1 MPIPSRVAPAAT
13 RSLESRLAAVE
24 DQLAIRDL
32 AARYNFAMDNRDL
45 PSARLLFTDDA
56 SFGSKDGAMRA
67 TGIDAIIKQFESRFS
82 ALGATN
88 HFAHDHVI
96 WFESDTRARGMLS
109 VHAEVWRKEQ
119 PQITALRYDDVYA
132 KVDGLWRFA
141 ERLLSFFYYLHVKDY
156 ASAMGRLERNMASD
170 TPVAADYPERLPT
183 YVEMRPG
190 KVKP

>member
-45 PSARLLFTDDA
+45 ASARLLFTDDA